1 MASITGEIPLDALQ
15 AYHLLSGQLAGI
27 SASVFYT
34 EYWLKGLN
42 QQVSQKLAASKLNP
56 YPGARTPQAAL
67 EQHVR
72 EQIKVAVRA
81 VSDMLQN
88 KTMAKC
94 NALIERAELVNE
106 AVLVRCASFGR
117 HGDPIGV
124 LKTLGI
130 SDSTAYHRE
139 LCSAIASGIGTHWP
153 NYAVKPL
160 EYHDAGKFA
169 RHFEKRLMGMSLA
182 SRPALDTSR
191 SAAAAM
197 PRSSASPVARKF
209 GSRLADLSPAQSAE
223 EVTLFSRASPPPL
236 GDRVLNASVRPTCA
250 LVALERI
257 GEPLPLANASVQS
270 TSGLVALD
278 RVGESLSLA
287 GSAAAVPPASAGM
300 YSGRRGQRSPFSEEL
315 DVSVDQS
322 IFTDEPYLAT
332 PPSEAE
338 TPVGDRLMPM
348 GIGLDRV
355 GIECHHNGPDEMY
368 GHHSPHHHH
377 HRHQRTMSTTTEA
390 AMPSLE
396 DISVPMPPLEN
407 IPVAGSKKHTT
418 TVLDIVKNSP
428 QHRTLASLLAAAGL
442 TGELKKSGPFTVFAP
457 TDAAFQQIAAS
468 LGGLSAAKKKVVLLY
483 HVLGSRLSEADVIA
497 RIKKGQTTAPTLL
510 AGQSL
515 RFSIPNGLSFAVNET
530 VSVTTA
536 DLKAAN
542 GFVHVVNAVLL
553 PASLL
558 VKTGKAMPA
567 LGPLNGTSRLGK
579 VATISAMPPLVE
591 VPSSSSGRVASKP
604 PPLVAN
610 SSSSRVASGP
620 PPLAAV
626 SSKSVQQTASQSTA
640 ASKPKLTPLSPDHP
654 LGKKLLAQKNIVA
667 TAAAASSS
675 TAPATH
681 NIALGLLKN
690 FLGSPAAAEVLTGDA
705 YVFFAP
711 SDKRLRPLG
720 NSINSTDLLVPFVK
734 CHLCED
740 VNPAAAIT
748 NRKWTPL
755 SARAPAIVVSSALQ
769 MVSPTGPNWSPQL
782 KEENIFYHDGRQ
794 ISVRIF
800 THDNIIKPTTAG
812 VSTRQ

>member
-130 SDSTAYHRE
+130 SDPTAYHRE
-139 LCSAIASGIGTHWP
+139 LCGAIASGIGTHWP

-160 EYHDAGKFA
+160 EYHDAGKFV
-169 RHFEKRLMGMSLA
+169 RHFEKRLISMSLA
-182 SRPALDTSR
+182 SRPALDTGR
-191 SAAAAM
+191 SAATA
-197 PRSSASPVARKF
+197 PRSSTSPVARKF
-209 GSRLADLSPAQSAE
+209 GSRLADLSPAQSTE

-236 GDRVLNASVRPTCA
+236 GDRVVNASARPTCA
-250 LVALERI
+250 LVALDRV
-257 GEPLPLANASVQS
+257 GEPFPLANASVQS

-287 GSAAAVPPASAGM
+287 GSAIPPASAGM
-300 YSGRRGQRSPFSEEL
+300 YSGRRGQRSPFSDEL

-377 HRHQRTMSTTTEA
+377 HRHQRTMSTTEA

-407 IPVAGSKKHTT
+407 ISVAGSKKHTT

-457 TDAAFQQIAAS
+457 TDAAFQQVAAR
-468 LGGLSAAKKKVVLLY
+468 LGGLSAAQKKEVLLY
-483 HVLGSRLSEADVIA
+483 HVLASQLSEADVIA
-497 RIKKGQTTAPTLL
+497 KIKKGQTTAPTLL

-591 VPSSSSGRVASKP
+591 VPSSSLGRVASKPPALVANSSPSRVASKP
-604 PPLVAN
+604 PPLVAVN
-610 SSSSRVASGP
+610 
-620 PPLAAV
+620 
-626 SSKSVQQTASQSTA
+626 SKSVQQTASQSAA

-667 TAAAASSS
+667 TAAAAG
-675 TAPATH
+675 TPATH

-690 FLGSPAAAEVLTGDA
+690 FLGSPAAAEMLTNDA

-720 NSINSTDLLVPFVK
+720 NNINSTDLLVPFVK

-740 VNPAAAIT
+740 INPAAPIT

-769 MVSPTGPNWSPQL
+769 ILSPTGPDWSPQL